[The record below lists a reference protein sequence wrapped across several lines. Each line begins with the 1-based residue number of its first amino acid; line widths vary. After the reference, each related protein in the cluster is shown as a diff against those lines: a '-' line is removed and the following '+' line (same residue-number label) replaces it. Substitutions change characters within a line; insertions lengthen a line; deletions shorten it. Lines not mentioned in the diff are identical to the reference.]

1 MDNRAHH
8 LEVEYIKENKK
19 IYDELNNLSGKKPL
33 NEISNHSYVKNT
45 KGIEI
50 KDNLDLTDY
59 TEKYISKINS
69 YEDTTDQYDILSELV
84 AWRKMK
90 REEAIKNNQNS
101 SKYENLEL
109 AIMFMND
116 EKILKKRS

>member
-1 MDNRAHH
+1 M
-8 LEVEYIKENKK
+8 E
-19 IYDELNNLSGKKPL
+19 KPL

-101 SKYENLEL
+101 LN
-109 AIMFMND
+109 M
-116 EKILKKRS
+116 KI

>member
-1 MDNRAHH
+1 M
-8 LEVEYIKENKK
+8 EKT
-19 IYDELNNLSGKKPL
+19 L

-59 TEKYISKINS
+59 TEKYISKLNS

-90 REEAIKNNQNS
+90 E
-101 SKYENLEL
+101 
-109 AIMFMND
+109 
-116 EKILKKRS
+116 KKRLRIIKIPLNMKI